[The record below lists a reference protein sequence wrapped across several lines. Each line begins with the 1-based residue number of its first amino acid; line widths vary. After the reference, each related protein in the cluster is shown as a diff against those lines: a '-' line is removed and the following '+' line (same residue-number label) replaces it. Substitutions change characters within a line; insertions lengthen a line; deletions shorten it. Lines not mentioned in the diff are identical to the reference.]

1 MTEDGLAQRLQQ
13 LRSALLAVYGVVVT
27 LLIIVVLG
35 DLRDFFSEAPA
46 GWFTMWF
53 LTTFASIP
61 MGIFLLAGKT
71 WRRIPLIERR
81 GPGMAY
87 LLAGFLNALSL
98 ALYSSVAGGEPSL
111 LCLPGGY
118 GLIVL
123 LVYARVYHYED
134 RVRDENFP

>member
-1 MTEDGLAQRLQQ
+1 MTEDVLTQRLQQ
-13 LRSALLAVYGVVVT
+13 LRSALLVVYGVVVT
-27 LLIIVVLG
+27 LLVVVLFG

-61 MGIFLLAGKT
+61 MGIFLLVGKT
-71 WRRIPLIERR
+71 WRSIPLIERR

-118 GLIVL
+118 GLVLL
-123 LVYARVYHYED
+123 LVYARIYHHED
-134 RVRDENFP
+134 RVREETFP